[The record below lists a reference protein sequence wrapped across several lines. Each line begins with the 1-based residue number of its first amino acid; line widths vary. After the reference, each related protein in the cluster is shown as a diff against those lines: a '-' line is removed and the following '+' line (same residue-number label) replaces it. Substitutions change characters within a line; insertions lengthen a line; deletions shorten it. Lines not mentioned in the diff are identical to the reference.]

1 LRRKYFN
8 YMKLKKNDVIIVTA
22 GKDKG
27 KKAKIDMVL
36 PKSGMVRVVGV
47 NMVKKHAK
55 RRDEKNPGGIVDIT
69 VPMNVA
75 KVALV
80 CPSCG
85 KPTRVGY
92 IVAKNE
98 KVRVCRKCGKKI

>member
-1 LRRKYFN
+1 
-8 YMKLKKNDVIIVTA
+8 MKLKKNDTVIVTT

-27 KKAKIDMVL
+27 KSAKIDMVL
-36 PKSGMVRVVGV
+36 PKENKVRVVGI

-55 RRDEKNPGGIVDIT
+55 RRDERNPGGIVDIT
-69 VPMNVA
+69 VPLDA
-75 KVALV
+75 SKVALV
-80 CPSCG
+80 CPACN

-92 IVAKNE
+92 LVAKNE